1 MHTRFTLPFSADDTI
16 FSVTCLV
23 GKGGHV
29 TRASM
34 SARLE
39 LVLAWGQK
47 PQFARHFPSRYVSM

>member
-1 MHTRFTLPFSADDTI
+1 MHTRFTVPCSAVDVI

-23 GKGGHV
+23 GKAGHV

-39 LVLAWGQK
+39 LLRAWGQK
-47 PQFARHFPSRYVSM
+47 PQLAWHFPSRYVSM

>member
-1 MHTRFTLPFSADDTI
+1 MHTRFTVPFSAEEAI

-23 GKGGHV
+23 WKVGHV

-34 SARLE
+34 SARLV

-47 PQFARHFPSRYVSM
+47 PQLAWHFPSRYVSM